1 MLGFHVSISGSIDLA
16 VDRAVEMGCTTFQIF
31 TRNPRG
37 WAFKPLDEDQ
47 ARLFRDKRNRAG
59 YEKVV
64 VHMPYLPNLAASIKP
79 YQKKSRASLRAEVAR
94 CSLLEVDFLVAHI
107 GSHMGKG
114 TMEGVRNVIGACN
127 EALEDNPGRTVLL
140 IETMAGQSHSVGSR
154 FEELRLILDGVKES
168 QRMGVC
174 FDTCLPPGSAVFRES
189 APTPIESIRP
199 GDLVSDCDGD
209 QVHVTRVM
217 NRPYTGE
224 LVLVKPKGLPWMR
237 MTHEHPVLCVKLDR
251 IKHLDE
257 SPWRSYLTKP
267 PSWVTANL
275 LEKGLY
281 LVMPRLKSAEVST
294 LNFEKYIGHHTRRI
308 PFPKVMPITEK
319 MASLLGLYLAEGFT
333 YMDRNADGSEE
344 GKVYLSFGKHEKS
357 LITKTI
363 GLFDEVFSLKAW
375 TDETETALRVCV
387 ASNILVRFFRENFG
401 SGARSKKIP
410 VFIMNSEVAMVR
422 SFLLGYLHGD
432 GNVNESGIRF
442 ITSSKS
448 IAYQLIHLLA
458 RLDVR
463 GTFGVHAPT
472 RGSIGGRVIKG
483 NGWFEVKV
491 ARSDSRKLG
500 FKYRVPTA
508 PQRTVP
514 RNEESFYVPIGE
526 VRRERYSGEVY
537 NLTTESGTFLAPFVV
552 THNCHV
558 FAAGFELSS
567 KPAVERTMGLF
578 ADVVG
583 KERLRVVHLN
593 DSMGP
598 VGSGLDRHEY
608 VGKGQIGEKG
618 FRAFLHYGDVAK
630 LPLIMEVPVDD
641 ATQYKQSLGVARR
654 LLG

>member
-1 MLGFHVSISGSIDLA
+1 MDLA

-37 WAFKPLDEDQ
+37 WAFKPLEEEQ
-47 ARLFRDKRNRAG
+47 VELFRQKRSKAG
-59 YEKVV
+59 YQRVV
-64 VHMPYLPNLAASIKP
+64 AHMPYLPNLATSIKP
-79 YQKKSRASLRAEVAR
+79 YQKQSRASLKAEVGR
-94 CSLLEVDFLVAHI
+94 CNALGIDFLVAHI

-114 TMEGVRNVIGACN
+114 TMDGVKNVVGACN
-127 EALEDNPGRTVLL
+127 EALDANPGKTVLL
-140 IETMAGQSHSVGSR
+140 VETMAGQQHSVGSR
-154 FEELRLILDGVKES
+154 FEELRLILDGVRES
-168 QRMGVC
+168 ERMGVC

-199 GDLVSDCDGD
+199 GDLVSDHDGG
-209 QVHVTRVM
+209 QVQVTRVL

-237 MTHEHPVLCVKLDR
+237 MTPEHPVLCVKLDR

-267 PSWVTANL
+267 PSWVTANF

-281 LVMPRLKSAEVST
+281 LVMPRLKSADVST
-294 LNFEKYIGHHTRRI
+294 LNFEKYIGRHTRST
-308 PFPKVMPITEK
+308 PFPKIMPITEK
-319 MASLLGLYLAEGFT
+319 MANLLGLYLAEGFT
-333 YMDRNADGSEE
+333 YMERIADGSEH
-344 GKVYLSFGKHEKS
+344 GKVYLSFGKDEKS
-357 LITKTI
+357 LITKSI
-363 GLFDEVFSLKAW
+363 RLFDEVFSLKAW
-375 TDETETALRVCV
+375 TDETETSLKVSA

-401 SGARSKKIP
+401 NGARSKKIP
-410 VFIMNSEVAMVR
+410 DFIMNSEVTIVR

-432 GNVNESGIRF
+432 GNVNEDGIRF

-463 GTFGVHAPT
+463 GTFGVHAP
-472 RGSIGGRVIKG
+472 RQGSIGGRVI
-483 NGWFEVKV
+483 NGKDWFEVKV
-491 ARSDSRKLG
+491 ARSDSGKLG
-500 FKYRVPTA
+500 FEYRVPTA
-508 PQRTVP
+508 PQRTVL

-526 VRRERYSGEVY
+526 VKRERYSGEVY

-558 FAAGFELSS
+558 FAAGFDLSS
-567 KPAVERTMGLF
+567 KPAVERTMEMFG
-578 ADVVG
+578 DIVG

-630 LPLIMEVPVDD
+630 LPLIMEVPVEEK
-641 ATQYKQSLGVARR
+641 TQYDENMRMARR
-654 LLG
+654 LVGA

>member
-1 MLGFHVSISGSIDLA
+1 
-16 VDRAVEMGCTTFQIF
+16 
-31 TRNPRG
+31 
-37 WAFKPLDEDQ
+37 
-47 ARLFRDKRNRAG
+47 
-59 YEKVV
+59 
-64 VHMPYLPNLAASIKP
+64 
-79 YQKKSRASLRAEVAR
+79 
-94 CSLLEVDFLVAHI
+94 
-107 GSHMGKG
+107 
-114 TMEGVRNVIGACN
+114 
-127 EALEDNPGRTVLL
+127 
-140 IETMAGQSHSVGSR
+140 MAGQNHSVGSR

-168 QRMGVC
+168 ERMGVC

-199 GDLVSDCDGD
+199 GDLVSDHDGG
-209 QVHVTRVM
+209 QVQVTRVL

-237 MTHEHPVLCVKLDR
+237 MTPEHPVLCVKLDR

-267 PSWVTANL
+267 ASWVTANF

-281 LVMPRLKSAEVST
+281 LVMPRLRSADVST
-294 LNFEKYIGHHTRRI
+294 LNFEKYIGRHTRRMA
-308 PFPKVMPITEK
+308 FPKVMPITEK
-319 MASLLGLYLAEGFT
+319 MANLLGLYLAEGFT
-333 YMDRNADGSEE
+333 YMDRIADGSEQ

-357 LITKTI
+357 LIAKSI
-363 GLFDEVFSLKAW
+363 RLFDEVFSLKAW
-375 TDETETALRVCV
+375 TDETETALKVCA

-401 SGARSKKIP
+401 SGARNKKIP
-410 VFIMNSEVAMVR
+410 AFIMNSQVAIVR
-422 SFLLGYLHGD
+422 SFLLGYLRGD
-432 GNVNESGIRF
+432 GNVNEDGIRF
-442 ITSSKS
+442 ITSSRS

-472 RGSIGGRVIKG
+472 QGSIGGRVINGK
-483 NGWFEVKV
+483 GWFEVKV
-491 ARSDSRKLG
+491 ARSDSGKLG

-508 PQRTVP
+508 PQRTVL
-514 RNEESFYVPIGE
+514 RNEDSFYVPIGE
-526 VRRERYSGEVY
+526 VKRERYSGEVY

-558 FAAGFELSS
+558 FAAGFDLSS

-578 ADVVG
+578 GDVVG
-583 KERLRVVHLN
+583 KERLKVVHLN
-593 DSMGP
+593 DSKGP

-630 LPLIMEVPVDD
+630 VPIIMEVPVEEK
-641 ATQYKQSLGVARR
+641 TQYEENLRLARR
-654 LLG
+654 LIAA